1 MCGILGV
8 VGGQESGIDVLAIR
22 NALGS
27 LKHRGPDDEGYL
39 LYHAATRTTVSA
51 AGDDTIEELLLPPLA
66 SWATRSF
73 DVALGHRRL
82 SIIDVSPAGHQPM
95 TSTNGRYW
103 IAFNG
108 EVYNFIELRHE
119 LSQRGHCFRS
129 GTDTEVILA
138 AYAEWG
144 AAMLSRFV
152 GMFAFAILD
161 TIERTVFLA
170 RDPFGIKPLY
180 WARSGNSFL
189 FASEITPLLSM
200 RREAPTADVDSLYRF
215 MRFGVTDGHDATMF
229 EGIHQIP
236 AAHYLVLAHDGSV
249 HTPLQAYWAPTP
261 VQPRTI
267 GFDDA
272 SRELR
277 HLFDESVRLHLRSD
291 VPLGACLSGGLDS
304 TAIVASMR
312 AQLGVDAPIHA
323 FSYINEDPSRGEG
336 PYVDIAS
343 RAFGLE
349 QHAVSPSSADLLAD
363 LDTLVRTQEQ
373 PFDTTSIYAQYTVF
387 RLAHQYGVT
396 VMLDGQGSDELF
408 GGYATAVSAQLSS
421 AIGRGNIGGA
431 LSLVRSSHM
440 TGGALRTR
448 IALTALG
455 RLLPTSLVSPL
466 MSLVGE
472 PLFPKWLDAQ
482 WFRARGLQPAPRVQ
496 GRGRDALREELMHF
510 LQTLSLPRLLRY
522 EDRNSMAF
530 SIESRVPFCT
540 VALANFAFSLPSE
553 YLIGW
558 DGQTKAILRRAMSD
572 IVPRAIIDRPK
583 VGFET
588 PERQWLNALRPWIS
602 DVVESDSFRSLPFI
616 SHSVVDSAIDAQL
629 RDPSGFRPLT
639 WRFLNVAAWARQFNV
654 LFDD

>member
-8 VGGQESGIDVLAIR
+8 IGGQGAGIDAHALDSAACTLA
-22 NALGS
+22 
-27 LKHRGPDDEGYL
+27 HRGPDDEGYL
-39 LYHAATRTTVSA
+39 LFSATSRATIALAGRDTVAELALPSLSSCATRTY
-51 AGDDTIEELLLPPLA
+51 
-66 SWATRSF
+66 
-73 DVALGHRRL
+73 DVALAHRRL

-95 TSTNGRYW
+95 ASLDGRYW
-103 IAFNG
+103 IVFNG
-108 EVYNFIELRHE
+108 EVYNFVELRRE
-119 LSQRGHCFRS
+119 LTQRGHNFRS
-129 GTDTEVILA
+129 GTDTEVILG

-144 AAMLSRFV
+144 AGMLTRFV

-161 TIERTVFLA
+161 TLERTVFLA

-180 WARSGNSFL
+180 WMRSGGAFV
-189 FASEITPLLSM
+189 FASEITPLLKLK
-200 RREAPTADVDSLYRF
+200 REAPTADVDSLYLF

-229 EGIHQIP
+229 AGVHQVP
-236 AAHYLVLAHDGSV
+236 AAHYIVLGHDGTV
-249 HTPLQAYWAPTP
+249 RTPMQPYWTP
-261 VQPRTI
+261 GNVSLRKI

-277 HLFDESVRLHLRSD
+277 QLFDESIRLHLRSD

-312 AQLGVDAPIHA
+312 QHLGNDAPIHA
-323 FSYINEDPSRGEG
+323 FSYINEDPDHGEG

-373 PFDTTSIYAQYTVF
+373 PFDTTSIYAQFTVF
-387 RLAHQYGVT
+387 RLARQQGVT

-421 AIGRGNIGGA
+421 FILRGNFSGA
-431 LSLVRSSHM
+431 LSLVRSPHM
-440 TGGALRTR
+440 SGRAIRGR

-455 RLLPTSLVSPL
+455 RMLPKSLVSPL

-472 PLFPKWLDAQ
+472 ALFPDWLDAR
-482 WFRARGLQPAPRVQ
+482 WFRAHGVQPSPRVQ
-496 GRGRDALREELMHF
+496 GRGRNALRDELRHF

-540 VALANFAFSLPSE
+540 VALADLAYSLPSE
-553 YLIGW
+553 YLIDR
-558 DGQTKAILRRAMSD
+558 DGETKAILRRAMSD
-572 IVPRAIIDRPK
+572 VVPRAIIERPK
-583 VGFET
+583 VGFAT
-588 PERQWLNALRPWIS
+588 PERSWLSSLRPWIS
-602 DVVESDSFRSLPFI
+602 DVVRSESFRSLPFI
-616 SHSVVDSAIDAQL
+616 THSVVDGAIDAQL
-629 RDPSGFRPLT
+629 RDPRNFRPMT
-639 WRFLNVAAWARQFNV
+639 WRFLNVAAWARQFDV
-654 LFDD
+654 RFDQ